1 MRPPS
6 AAGLAAT
13 SGGRSR
19 SLVATQWGRICHRL
33 CVPISRGAGRDK
45 EAGHFPGGP
54 REARPLSSEPSSTH
68 PASTPFPRDAWA
80 LAAQTPFPSGA
91 VGCGGRLPAPWGPTR
106 GARGQPRVRAGGSGA
121 ALPGLGPGAAPLLG
135 DAVLASSTRA
145 RPGAAARRLPRR
157 RLGHLPAAAAAAA
170 AAKPGQRPPRAL
182 QLPPAPGLQCVG
194 AVPALPAEPLPPPPG
209 SRPEARAPHPA
220 ATASVSGC
228 LERDSG
234 VTPELGG
241 CRGVPGANLGQL
253 RCAASQCL
261 PPVEA
266 CAGNGESLGTN
277 GPHLHTLTQPIV
289 VTVPQPLPGPPKS
302 LPGKAVRAQTP
313 APAPA
318 PAALGP
324 APVVALV
331 LAAFVLGAALAAG
344 LSLVCAHSGTDF
356 CVPFSP
362 QPIPAPLDRGRY
374 GPSQRDLPNPRPD
387 SAVPAAT
394 RRGRADHSAAPHDR
408 HFPLQRPRPLDSRPG
423 PRPAAPSL
431 GGPSEAAGAPPARA
445 SGPGLPGQGSLSRLG
460 RLGRHASATG
470 PLPSFPP
477 SHLGSK

>member
-220 ATASVSGC
+220 ATASVSVFA
-228 LERDSG
+228 SG
-234 VTPELGG
+234 
-241 CRGVPGANLGQL
+241 RGL
-253 RCAASQCL
+253 RGKRREPRHQRPPPAHADAAHRGHRAAAA
-261 PPVEA
+261 PRY
-266 CAGNGESLGTN
+266 AGSAT
-277 GPHLHTLTQPIV
+277 
-289 VTVPQPLPGPPKS
+289 
-302 LPGKAVRAQTP
+302 AQD
-313 APAPA
+313 
-318 PAALGP
+318 ALGP
-324 APVVALV
+324 GWASGSGLQTQHCSSRHRATQEPPGKGSARPDARACARARSPGARTGSGTGAGGLRAGSRAGRRAQPRVRALSVPAPWTAGQGLAQQPPASEAPVRQQ
-331 LAAFVLGAALAAG
+331 G
-344 LSLVCAHSGTDF
+344 H
-356 CVPFSP
+356 P
-362 QPIPAPLDRGRY
+362 QPGLQDQACQDRALCHAWDAWDAMLQQQDLCLPFHHLIWAQNKPLDC
-374 GPSQRDLPNPRPD
+374 SC
-387 SAVPAAT
+387 
-394 RRGRADHSAAPHDR
+394 
-408 HFPLQRPRPLDSRPG
+408 
-423 PRPAAPSL
+423 
-431 GGPSEAAGAPPARA
+431 
-445 SGPGLPGQGSLSRLG
+445 
-460 RLGRHASATG
+460 
-470 PLPSFPP
+470 
-477 SHLGSK
+477 